1 MKNQLF
7 SAILLASVLVSGA
20 AFAGGDELG
29 VKKRKVQHLD
39 TLTAT
44 SVASG
49 DFIPVY
55 DVSADKTV
63 KVDAG
68 SYFAAL
74 AGYTGTAAELNY
86 VDLATLGTGAASK
99 AVVLDAS
106 GDYTY
111 PAAYTGVIPSGGTE
125 TFSSGSTL
133 NVAGTFQ
140 IGGVTVGAT
149 AAEINMAADISANA
163 EITAATNPLTTAECG
178 KTLTLSHATEFVTT
192 LPAPTLGC
200 KFSFIVANAPESA
213 DYTIVTA
220 DGLETISGVA
230 FDMTGAA
237 VSAGAGTAAADTISF
252 VQAKAVISDRV
263 DLFSDGIGWHGLGFS
278 SASGAI
284 TYTSAQ

>member
-1 MKNQLF
+1 MKMRTHLLLALAVVAAVGF
-7 SAILLASVLVSGA
+7 SAVAIAGYEHSTMNPEVTAATDVASLPSDCRLLADDLNRQTAIFINCDDV
-20 AFAGGDELG
+20 AGLESAI
-29 VKKRKVQHLD
+29 
-39 TLTAT
+39 TA
-44 SVASG
+44 S
-49 DFIPVY
+49 D
-55 DVSADKTV
+55 
-63 KVDAG
+63 
-68 SYFAAL
+68 
-74 AGYTGTAAELNY
+74 AELNIM
-86 VDLATLGTGAASK
+86 D
-99 AVVLDAS
+99 
-106 GDYTY
+106 
-111 PAAYTGVIPSGGTE
+111 
-125 TFSSGSTL
+125 
-133 NVAGTFQ
+133 
-140 IGGVTVGAT
+140 GVTAT